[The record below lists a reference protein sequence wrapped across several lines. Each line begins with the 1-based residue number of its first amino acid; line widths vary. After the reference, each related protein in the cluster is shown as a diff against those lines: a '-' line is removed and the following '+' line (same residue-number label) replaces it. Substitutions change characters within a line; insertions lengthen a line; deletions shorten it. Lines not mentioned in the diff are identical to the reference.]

1 MHGSTLDRTR
11 IGRRA
16 RGLWVHVQ
24 PIFLLPGAVMSVF
37 GALLATDPTIPIA
50 VLHATAVCLAVYVA
64 HLKDGYVD
72 HYIRGEDETN
82 PLEPSEIRV
91 AIIAAAGL
99 FAGCLGALWL
109 AAGPIGALLT
119 APLLALGYLHA
130 PVLDTNPATESVDY
144 PLGIVLATAGGYATQ
159 TGTVTALALSV
170 CLILFLLLVAIN
182 VMLDR
187 LDYRHDRRVGKR
199 TLPVVLGPDR
209 ALRVAW
215 ALVLVSVATLAVSSR
230 FGPLPRSALL
240 AGAVP
245 VGAILSCRLREPDP
259 ERLVALFI
267 GATYAFGLALFLTIR
282 FS

>member
-1 MHGSTLDRTR
+1 
-11 IGRRA
+11 
-16 RGLWVHVQ
+16 
-24 PIFLLPGAVMSVF
+24 MSGF
-37 GALLATDPTIPIA
+37 GALLATDLEIPIA
-50 VLHATAVCLAVYVA
+50 VLHAAAVCLAIYVA

-72 HYIRGEDETN
+72 HYVRGEDETN
-82 PLEPSEIRV
+82 PLKPSEIRV

-99 FAGCLGALWL
+99 FAGCLVALWL
-109 AAGPIGALLT
+109 AAGSIGVLLT
-119 APLLALGYLHA
+119 APLFVLGYLHA

-159 TGTVTALALSV
+159 TGTVTALALTV
-170 CLILFLLLVAIN
+170 CLVLFLLLVAIN

-215 ALVLVSVATLAVSSR
+215 ALVLVSVAALTVSSR

-245 VGAILSCRLREPDP
+245 VGAALGCRLRDPDP
-259 ERLVALFI
+259 DRLVALFI
-267 GATYAFGLALFLTIR
+267 GATYVFGLALFLAIR